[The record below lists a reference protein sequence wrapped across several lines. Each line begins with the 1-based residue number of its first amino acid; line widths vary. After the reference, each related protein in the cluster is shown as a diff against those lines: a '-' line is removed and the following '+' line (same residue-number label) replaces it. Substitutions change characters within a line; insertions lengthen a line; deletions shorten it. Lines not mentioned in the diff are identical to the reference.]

1 MRAPVAPAVVPPGA
15 GPRAAIRHFVTV
27 TKVGAAHTG
36 GAYCVLEHTLDAGFV
51 AMPVHSHKAEVKT
64 LYVIAGALSV
74 QLGDVVRQ
82 AGAGAT
88 VLVPAG
94 TPHTFWN
101 ARPLAPAERDG
112 RGPGEPARFLTV
124 AAPAGLE
131 EYYQAVAAHVPAAGP
146 PDVVKILAISADYG
160 VEVDML
166 ALLDIVERYEVELA

>member
-1 MRAPVAPAVVPPGA
+1 MRAAVRPAVVPPGA

-36 GAYCVLEHTLDAGFV
+36 GAYCVLEHTLAPGYV
-51 AMPVHSHKAEVKT
+51 AMPVHSHRVETKT
-64 LYVIAGALSV
+64 LYVVAGSLAV
-74 QLGDVVRQ
+74 QLGDAVSQ
-82 AGAGAT
+82 AAAGAT

-94 TPHTFWN
+94 TAHTFWN
-101 ARPLAPAERDG
+101 ARPPALAERDG

-146 PDVVKILAISADYG
+146 PDVARILAVSADHG

-166 ALLDIVERYEVELA
+166 ALLDIIERHQVQLA

>member
-1 MRAPVAPAVVPPGA
+1 VRAAVAPVVVPPGV

-27 TKVGAAHTG
+27 AKVGAAHTG
-36 GAYCVLEHTLDAGFV
+36 GAYCVLEHTLDPGYV
-51 AMPVHSHKAEVKT
+51 AMPVHSHKSETKT
-64 LYVIAGALSV
+64 LYVVAGALSV
-74 QLGDVVRQ
+74 QLGDVVSQ
-82 AGAGAT
+82 AGVGAT
-88 VLVPAG
+88 VLIPAG

-101 ARPLAPAERDG
+101 PRPLAPAERDG

-131 EYYQAVAAHVPAAGP
+131 EYYRAVAAHVPAAGR
-146 PDVVKILAISADYG
+146 PDVAKILAVSADYG